1 MMLNVIEYL
10 ETTAKKKPDKLAFAD
25 DKNGFTFS
33 QLLENAQRIGTA
45 AAELAGGCNRPIPVL
60 VERSADT
67 IAAFMGVILSGN
79 YYVPLDSKM
88 PEKRLRRIL
97 EQLDPPF
104 IISQPENEK
113 KAAGFAEFYDIISLN
128 QLKEKAAE
136 ADMLKKLRERVLD
149 IDPAYLI
156 FTSGSTGE
164 PKGIVISHR
173 SVIDF
178 VDWMAQECDIS
189 SDDVMANQAP
199 FSFDLSVKD
208 IYLTLKCGGTCHIL
222 AKKYFMLPKMLLE
235 QIAEKKATAL
245 IWATSAFNLAA
256 NSGALG
262 TVDMPYLKKI
272 IVGGEALRAKQLN
285 IWRKFLPEVKYTNLY
300 GPTEV
305 TVDCTYYHI
314 NRQFND
320 DEIIPIGYP
329 CRNKEILLL
338 DNELRPVAAG
348 QPGEICVRGI
358 GLAQGYYGNPEK
370 TAQAFVINP
379 NNPAYPQRIYRT
391 GDIAYRNEEGL
402 LIYLSREDGQIKHMG
417 YRIELGEVENAVNS
431 LEGVASAIV
440 FFDDKKDKIVC
451 IYEGDA
457 SWEKFAAELRKIL
470 PKYMMP
476 NVFKHME
483 RLPVNLNGK
492 IDRPQLKEGYF
503 NEKSN

>member
-1 MMLNVIEYL
+1 MLNVIEYL
-10 ETTAKKKPDKLAFAD
+10 EATAREKPDKTAFSD
-25 DKNGFTFS
+25 DNNSLTFR
-33 QLLENAQRIGTA
+33 QLLDDAHKIGTA
-45 AAELAGGCNRPIPVL
+45 AAQLAGGCNRPVPVL

-67 IAAFMGVILSGN
+67 IAAFMGVISSGN

-88 PEKRLRRIL
+88 PEKRLWRIL

-104 IISQPENEK
+104 IISQTENEK
-113 KAAGFAEFYDIISLN
+113 KAAELAAFCNVVSLN
-128 QLKEKAAE
+128 RLKEKD
-136 ADMLKKLRERVLD
+136 ADINTLKKQRESVLD

-178 VDWMAQECDIS
+178 VDWMAEECDIS
-189 SDDVMANQAP
+189 GDDIMANQAP

-208 IYLTLKCGGTCHIL
+208 IYLTLKCGSTCHIL
-222 AKKYFMLPKMLLE
+222 AKKYFMLPKMLLK

-245 IWATSAFNLAA
+245 IWATSAFNVLA
-256 NSGALG
+256 NSGALE
-262 TVDMPYLKKI
+262 TAELPFLKKI

-285 IWRKFLPEVKYTNLY
+285 IWRRSLPEVKYTNLY

-314 NRQFND
+314 DREFND
-320 DEIIPIGYP
+320 NEVIPIGYP

-338 DNELRPVAAG
+338 DGELKPVSDG

-370 TAQAFVINP
+370 TKEAFVINP

-391 GDIAYRNEEGL
+391 GDIAYRNDEGL

-431 LEGVASAIV
+431 IAEVAAAVV

-451 IYEGDA
+451 IYEGNA

-470 PKYMMP
+470 PKYMVP

-492 IDRPQLKEGYF
+492 IDRPRLKEGYF